1 MMYGGVLQCQQL
13 ARSRQRN
20 ESSNER
26 FQPRSS
32 FTPRPCLPNGPVC
45 WTFRSTSYQHR
56 ISTNAPEYQMEA
68 FPIKVHARYQTCR
81 SQGVA
86 RRYRHGLESAELAHE
101 FEALTNLIGG
111 RECRRVSLFHCGID
125 HKCAAGFKLFWFC
138 GCKDRYQEF
147 HPGTAKSAHA
157 LDRLLCPN

>member
-1 MMYGGVLQCQQL
+1 
-13 ARSRQRN
+13 
-20 ESSNER
+20 
-26 FQPRSS
+26 
-32 FTPRPCLPNGPVC
+32 
-45 WTFRSTSYQHR
+45 
-56 ISTNAPEYQMEA
+56 MEA
-68 FPIKVHARYQTCR
+68 FPIEVHARYQTCR